1 MIYVGIDIAKQK
13 HFASVMSSD
22 GEILTQP
29 FGFANDSVGF
39 STLLSKLEPLN
50 KSEVLIGLE
59 STAHYGENL
68 ISFLFD
74 LGYNLCVINPIQ
86 TATLRKSNI
95 RKTKTDKVDTFLII
109 KALSLNNY
117 RLFTKRDYDTI
128 SLKYLCRFRQKL
140 MKSRTKNKI
149 QLVSFVD
156 LLFPELQ
163 YFFKSGLHIK
173 ASYKL
178 LKEHSSP
185 DIIASLHLTTLTNLL
200 KKASKGH
207 FNKNT
212 AIALK
217 ELAKTSVGIKN
228 DVLSIQITQTITQ
241 IELLDKQIDEVE
253 TSISTVMQSIDSVIM
268 TVPGIGDLNG
278 AMILGEIGDIAR
290 FSSSCKLLAYAGLDP
305 SVNQSGNFSA
315 KRTKMSKRGSKI
327 LRFALM
333 NAAWNITLNDTTFK
347 KYYDLKMS
355 QGRSHYNAIGHVAH
369 KLVRVIHKLLS
380 TNTIFMTEKA

>member
-1 MIYVGIDIAKQK
+1 MFYVGIDIAKQK

-22 GEILTQP
+22 GEVLTQP
-29 FGFANDSVGF
+29 FGFTNDYAGF
-39 STLLSKLEPLN
+39 STLLSKLQPFN

-86 TATLRKSNI
+86 TASLRKSNI

-156 LLFPELQ
+156 LLFPEFQ

-173 ASYKL
+173 SSYEL
-178 LKEHSSP
+178 LKKHSSP
-185 DIIASLHLTTLTNLL
+185 QEIYSLHLTYLTNLL
-200 KKASKGH
+200 KASSKGH

-228 DVLSIQITQTITQ
+228 DVLSIQITQTIAQ
-241 IELLDKQIDEVE
+241 IELLDKQINDVE
-253 TSISTVMQSIDSVIM
+253 NSISTVMNSINSVIM
-268 TVPGIGDLNG
+268 TIPGIGDLNG
-278 AMILGEIGDIAR
+278 AMILGEVGDINR

-305 SVNQSGNFSA
+305 SVNQSGNFTA

-333 NAAWNITLNDTTFK
+333 NAAWNATLNNKTFK
-347 KYYDLKMS
+347 DYYDSKMA
-355 QGRSHYNAIGHVAH
+355 QGRMHYNAIGHVAH
-369 KLVRVIHKLLS
+369 KLVRVIHKMLTDNIAFDL
-380 TNTIFMTEKA
+380 E